1 MQKQKKK
8 KSKNHKNVAVYIVF
22 FNLLYHILNFF
33 RSRFINLFRVGIIK
47 IRSYKAK
54 INCVFGSPTGPK
66 LPFIHTD
73 HRDFMH
79 IF

>member
-8 KSKNHKNVAVYIVF
+8 KKAKIIKMLLFIYYS
-22 FNLLYHILNFF
+22 LLYHILNFF